1 MLAEALRLG
10 REDYVTI
17 LYLARYAGLRIHE
30 CFRIDTAIAAQAVR
44 EGAITIKGKGGL
56 VRTVPLHPLLVSRLE
71 LHLQTTPRGHKL
83 FVPDDMETHTA
94 IQHLQAFIRTCRPY
108 IQDAGSARP
117 MTFHGLRHVCAAEWY
132 QERIAAGATP
142 YEARKAVSRLLGH
155 GRDDV
160 TKIYLASLRET
171 RTEAPLSGAAAP
183 LLVWIILFKLQ
194 FSISDLDKVRSI
206 NFIPFHYD
214 TEIGAA
220 FHLTEVL
227 ENFLIFVPMGIYLQ
241 MLLPRTKL
249 YVKFMLIAGTSFLLE
264 TMQYILAV
272 GRSDITD
279 VLTNTAG
286 GLLGLAVYSMAAR
299 LIGNRIKANRLFS
312 ILAGIVSVVVIGL
325 LGFLL
330 FANR

>member
-1 MLAEALRLG
+1 MKRKSNCLA
-10 REDYVTI
+10 TI
-17 LYLARYAGLRIHE
+17 LFL
-30 CFRIDTAIAAQAVR
+30 
-44 EGAITIKGKGGL
+44 
-56 VRTVPLHPLLVSRLE
+56 
-71 LHLQTTPRGHKL
+71 
-83 FVPDDMETHTA
+83 
-94 IQHLQAFIRTCRPY
+94 
-108 IQDAGSARP
+108 
-117 MTFHGLRHVCAAEWY
+117 
-132 QERIAAGATP
+132 
-142 YEARKAVSRLLGH
+142 
-155 GRDDV
+155 
-160 TKIYLASLRET
+160 IYLALM
-171 RTEAPLSGAAAP
+171 
-183 LLVWIILFKLQ
+183 VWIILFKLQ

-206 NFIPFHYD
+206 NLIPFHYD
-214 TEIGAA
+214 KEVGAA
-220 FHLTEVL
+220 FHLTEVF